1 MKNIFENWNSFV
13 SESHSKEDEKELKKV
28 SDELKGAS
36 KMHKSQADR
45 IDKILDSTDD
55 EELEEGKK
63 KNCGCGQDPCITYGV
78 QAEVKSNTVEEDSLE
93 EDCQDGYERVPGS
106 VEFAQGSCRK
116 KTSEALTPEEEE
128 EENDLAARLAAIK
141 DDLETS
147 GPRADFDDSKPLH
160 PMIPLELELG
170 DDDEY
175 EDDEMEM
182 GLEEKK
188 KKKKG
193 NKICD
198 KGIAWAKRTFDTY
211 PSAYANL
218 AASKYC
224 KDPNYG
230 KGKKKKKN
238 ESLELEDFLVNFLTE
253 TEIDE
258 GALGDWLKQ
267 KWKRIDSK
275 GNVAGECGT
284 SKDKKN
290 PDRCLPASKASSLSK
305 SERAA
310 TAKKKKDAQK
320 SGKDS
325 GKTSNVSNTKK
336 AKVKTKESVE
346 MNIEEQLKQAVL
358 EELSELVY
366 YHITDATYDDGTI
379 AEDIDFWDDVLEEA
393 EYQGRKVTLNK
404 PMKGDVKKS
413 KVYVKNAKG
422 NVVKV
427 NFGDKKMKIKKSN
440 PKRRKSFRARHNC
453 DNPGPK
459 WKARYWSCKAW

>member
-36 KMHKSQADR
+36 KMHKGQADR

-78 QAEVKSNTVEEDSLE
+78 QAEAQEAEEELE
-93 EDCQDGYERVPGS
+93 ESELDERCQKGYKTHET
-106 VEFAQGSCRK
+106 RK
-116 KTSEALTPEEEE
+116 TKEMYGKTYRNCVKAE
-128 EENDLAARLAAIK
+128 
-141 DDLETS
+141 
-147 GPRADFDDSKPLH
+147 
-160 PMIPLELELG
+160 ELEL
-170 DDDEY
+170 DEKK
-175 EDDEMEM
+175 
-182 GLEEKK
+182 KK

-230 KGKKKKKN
+230 KGRGKDSKN
-238 ESLELEDFLVNFLTE
+238 ESLELEDFLVDFLSE
-253 TEIDE
+253 SELEE
-258 GALGDWLKQ
+258 GELKRWLNQ

-275 GNVAGECGT
+275 GNIAGECGT
-284 SKDKKN
+284 SDDKKN

-325 GKTSNVSNTKK
+325 GY
-336 AKVKTKESVE
+336 
-346 MNIEEQLKQAVL
+346 I
-358 EELSELVY
+358 
-366 YHITDATYDDGTI
+366 
-379 AEDIDFWDDVLEEA
+379 
-393 EYQGRKVTLNK
+393 
-404 PMKGDVKKS
+404 
-413 KVYVKNAKG
+413 
-422 NVVKV
+422 
-427 NFGDKKMKIKKSN
+427 
-440 PKRRKSFRARHNC
+440 SF
-453 DNPGPK
+453 
-459 WKARYWSCKAW
+459 